1 MECKQKMSKQQPKL
15 KRPTVKCHG
24 LFDTNIKVNGSK
36 KEVTIK
42 FVADQDT
49 VDLNVLGRMLKDGA
63 TAIFVSDQ
71 TEIPTEDNQ
80 DKPQEAPGQMSL
92 LEGNGK

>member
-42 FVADQDT
+42 FVLIKT
-49 VDLNVLGRMLKDGA
+49 
-63 TAIFVSDQ
+63 
-71 TEIPTEDNQ
+71 
-80 DKPQEAPGQMSL
+80 L
-92 LEGNGK
+92 LILMC